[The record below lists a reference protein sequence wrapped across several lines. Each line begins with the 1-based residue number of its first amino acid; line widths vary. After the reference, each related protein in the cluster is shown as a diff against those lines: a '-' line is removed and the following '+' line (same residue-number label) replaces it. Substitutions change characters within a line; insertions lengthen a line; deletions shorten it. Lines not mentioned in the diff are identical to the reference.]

1 MPAMV
6 VRLTAPGPRP
16 FLAMES
22 DARQSGTCAPQ
33 ARTVTPS
40 RSADIPIVS
49 QPDANTHR
57 LTNLHLHDFT
67 ASKTASTAKRVS
79 STLTMKQTL
88 ADPPLTTFSLAT

>member
-6 VRLTAPGPRP
+6 FQLTAPGPRP

-40 RSADIPIVS
+40 RSADIPIVTQFGVPVGCPGDVS
-49 QPDANTHR
+49 QRA
-57 LTNLHLHDFT
+57 F
-67 ASKTASTAKRVS
+67 
-79 STLTMKQTL
+79 
-88 ADPPLTTFSLAT
+88 AT